1 MTVALC
7 ETKHGLR
14 DIYNMFDEDT
24 EQISICKVGSEKG
37 AQIGFGEHLLYQ
49 GRIDAHELESALHYQ
64 NVEHVTIGVLAIQ
77 EEYLTSQQLCD
88 VLDYQRLAGGLFGE
102 IAIALGFMTSE
113 CVDDLLNKQSENHI
127 RIGEVLTL
135 FGAISR
141 EDMEYELKCFHEL
154 T

>member
-77 EEYLTSQQLCD
+77 EEYLTNLQLCD

-102 IAIALGFMTSE
+102 IAIELGFLTKDG
-113 CVDDLLNKQSENHI
+113 VDDLLDKHSKNHI

>member
-1 MTVALC
+1 MTVALY
-7 ETKHGLR
+7 ETKHESI
-14 DIYNMFDEDT
+14 DICNMFEEAT
-24 EQISICKVGSEKG
+24 EQISICKVDSGKG

-77 EEYLTSQQLCD
+77 EEYLTSLQLCD

-102 IAIALGFMTSE
+102 IAIELGFLTKDG
-113 CVDDLLNKQSENHI
+113 VDDLLDKQSKNHI

>member
-1 MTVALC
+1 MTVALY
-7 ETKHGLR
+7 ETKHESR
-14 DIYNMFDEDT
+14 DICNMFEEAT
-24 EQISICKVGSEKG
+24 EQISICKVDSEKG

-64 NVEHVTIGVLAIQ
+64 NVEHVTIGVLALQ
-77 EEYLTSQQLCD
+77 EEYLTSLQLCD

-102 IAIALGFMTSE
+102 IAIELGFLTKDG
-113 CVDDLLNKQSENHI
+113 VDDLLDKQSKNHI

>member
-77 EEYLTSQQLCD
+77 EEYLTSLQLCD

>member
-24 EQISICKVGSEKG
+24 EQISICKVDSGKG
-37 AQIGFGEHLLYQ
+37 VQIGFGEHLLYQ

-77 EEYLTSQQLCD
+77 EEYLTSLQLCD

-102 IAIALGFMTSE
+102 IAIELGFLTKDG
-113 CVDDLLNKQSENHI
+113 VDDLLDKQSKNHI